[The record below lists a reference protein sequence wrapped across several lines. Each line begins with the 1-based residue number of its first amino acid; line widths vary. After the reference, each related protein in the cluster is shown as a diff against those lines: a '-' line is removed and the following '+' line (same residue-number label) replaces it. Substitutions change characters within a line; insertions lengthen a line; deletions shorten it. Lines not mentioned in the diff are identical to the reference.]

1 MWLALDLLTS
11 RSGTRQEGESGPW
24 GGIQEAR
31 PQHVNKLRDVGRE
44 RGQVGETAREAEGRM
59 GGPAT
64 QPQGDGATGSP
75 GG

>member
-11 RSGTRQEGESGPW
+11 GSGTRQEGESGPW

-44 RGQVGETAREAEGRM
+44 RGQVGETAPGGR
-59 GGPAT
+59 GKDGPAT